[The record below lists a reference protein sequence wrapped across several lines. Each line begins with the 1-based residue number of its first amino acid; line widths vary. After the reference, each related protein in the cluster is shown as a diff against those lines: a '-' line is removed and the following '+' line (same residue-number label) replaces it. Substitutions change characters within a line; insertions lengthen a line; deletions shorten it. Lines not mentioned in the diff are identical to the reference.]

1 MGKIQRTHDNNNNL
15 CYISA
20 DGALHNEQFTP
31 ISWFSRCHLMPTW
44 MVFVID
50 LTWPFS
56 SHICCFIT
64 FMADVLCVVDFQA
77 GSFPSGDRPAP
88 PQPEQRKEKTL
99 SSNGSCCSSLP
110 PPLALGHGRY
120 GLFTL
125 SHHIKKIKI
134 ALTSLVCCSWT
145 DSTYFCFCE
154 GEAAWVENAADQWA
168 EKTHYCRAHSSSSW
182 VSAC

>member
-1 MGKIQRTHDNNNNL
+1 
-15 CYISA
+15 
-20 DGALHNEQFTP
+20 
-31 ISWFSRCHLMPTW
+31 

-134 ALTSLVCCSWT
+134 TLTYLWFVVLGRTQHTFVSVKVKRREWKMQLINELRRLT
-145 DSTYFCFCE
+145 T
-154 GEAAWVENAADQWA
+154 A
-168 EKTHYCRAHSSSSW
+168 EPIPLPLE
-182 VSAC
+182 